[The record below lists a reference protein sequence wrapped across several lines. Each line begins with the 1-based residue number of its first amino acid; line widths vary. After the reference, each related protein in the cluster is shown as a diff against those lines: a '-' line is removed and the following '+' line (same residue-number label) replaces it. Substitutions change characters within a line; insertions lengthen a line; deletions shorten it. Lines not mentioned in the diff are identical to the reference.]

1 MALRAVIRP
10 VETHD
15 LDALY
20 GLTTLSTGGLTSLQS
35 DKDFLARYIDASR
48 NSFAGALPIDAAHK
62 FLVVL
67 VIDEAVV
74 GCAAVK
80 TKIGY
85 DGGAPFI
92 NFDLSPDGKFLTAS
106 DRFAG
111 ATEVGSLFLHPD
123 YRKDGYGRYLA
134 KSRYLL
140 IASQPDRF
148 SQTIIAELRGVS
160 GHGRAPFY
168 DAVFKARLGK
178 SFLDADNLYAT
189 TQAKALATITPDNPI
204 HTDRLPAKAAHAM
217 GVPHPS
223 GLGALTL
230 LHREG
235 FYDSRTIDL
244 FDGGPIVA
252 AYREKITTITESCTG
267 RVSAAEDIDEGSDPL
282 SLIAIDDLQNF
293 RAVLTPARFAKKCAL
308 ICAQSYEALGATA
321 HSHVRLWTR
330 NQEQASHV

>member
-1 MALRAVIRP
+1 MAPRAVIRP
-10 VETHD
+10 VKMRD

-35 DKDFLARYIDASR
+35 DKDFLARYIARSED
-48 NSFAGALPIDAAHK
+48 SFAGALPIDAAHK
-62 FLVVL
+62 FLLVL
-67 VIDEAVV
+67 EIGEAVI

-92 NFDLSPDGKFLTAS
+92 NFDLSADGKFLTAS

-178 SFLDADNLYAT
+178 TFLDADNLYAT

-204 HTDRLPAKAAHAM
+204 HTDNLPPQAAQAM

-235 FYDSRTIDL
+235 FCDSRTIDL

-252 AYREKITTITESCTG
+252 AYREKIATITQSQTG
-267 RVSAAEDIDEGSDPL
+267 QVSADDALEGDAPL
-282 SLIAIDDLQNF
+282 CLIAMEDLQNF
-293 RAVLTPARFAKKCAL
+293 RAVLTPARFAKKCAH
-308 ICAQSYEALGATA
+308 ISPQAYAALGATA
-321 HSHVRLWTR
+321 HSHIRLWTR
-330 NQEQASHV
+330 SPSQEGRYV

>member
-1 MALRAVIRP
+1 MSLRAVIRP
-10 VETHD
+10 VAAPD

-20 GLTTLSTGGLTSLQS
+20 GLTTLSSGGLTSLQS
-35 DKDFLARYIDASR
+35 DRGFLADYIAKSEA
-48 NSFAGALPIDAAHK
+48 SFAGRLPIDAAHK
-62 FLVVL
+62 FLLVVE
-67 VIDEAVV
+67 VGGEVV

-80 TKIGY
+80 TQIGY
-85 DGGAPFI
+85 DSGAPFI

-123 YRKDGYGRYLA
+123 FRKDGLGRYLA

-178 SFLDADNLYAT
+178 SFLDADHLYAT
-189 TQAKALATITPDNPI
+189 TEARALATITPDNPI
-204 HTDRLPAKAAHAM
+204 PTERLPAKAFQAM
-217 GVPHPS
+217 GTPHPS

-230 LHREG
+230 LSREG
-235 FYDSRTIDL
+235 FYDSRSIDL

-252 AYREKITTITESCTG
+252 AYREKITTIVQSKTG
-267 RVSAAEDIDEGSDPL
+267 RAAADQDVTDGDPIC
-282 SLIAIDDLQNF
+282 LIAIDDLQSF
-293 RAVLTPARFAKKCAL
+293 RAVLTPAKFAKKCAR
-308 ICAQSYEALGATA
+308 ISAESYAALGATA
-321 HSHVRLWTR
+321 HSHIRLWTR
-330 NQEQASHV
+330 EDDHV